1 MSDRVMAGSGNLG
14 RSAKDWSIAHERQRG
29 TRPAGLVKWPEA
41 TWIATFV
48 RSGGKGEFCQEG

>member
-1 MSDRVMAGSGNLG
+1 MAGSGNLG

-41 TWIATFV
+41 TWIATLV